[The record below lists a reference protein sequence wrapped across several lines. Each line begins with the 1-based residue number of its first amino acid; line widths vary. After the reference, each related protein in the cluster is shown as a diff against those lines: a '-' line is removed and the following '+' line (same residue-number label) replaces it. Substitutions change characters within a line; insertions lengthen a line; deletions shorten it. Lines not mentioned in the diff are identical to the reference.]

1 MLIRKLLHLETIR
14 LFNTYHLKGIVVRE
28 SFKGILLNTTPNILI
43 TSLVLMLFVLYS
55 GTSYAEDWGDWGKE
69 TNRLNEAA
77 DLESTISDLE
87 NDEDRQREL
96 ERIAPLDAKEQAVF
110 RALDNS
116 SLSDY
121 SEKRMA
127 REPELPAGSLFESL
141 ERLEQLQLLGADGR
155 LHELSGEI
163 NSPADLLRSISIATD
178 ADGRLSIEGA
188 TGIGISGSRLEGS
201 IEIEGLDG
209 VNIIEINDGFFFLQ
223 GGGETLSVQGMD
235 GIEIIELDDGRF
247 SINGLDGMN
256 VIHGSDGSFV
266 IEGTE
271 GIEVFETEDGSF
283 IIDEP
288 EDFDVI
294 DDSFRD

>member
-1 MLIRKLLHLETIR
+1 MLIRKLLHPETIT
-14 LFNTYHLKGIVVRE
+14 LFNTDHLKGIVVIE
-28 SFKGILLNTTPNILI
+28 SFKGILLNTTLNIFI
-43 TSLVLMLFVLYS
+43 ASLVLTLFALYS

-69 TNRLNEAA
+69 TNSFNGSA

-87 NDEDRQREL
+87 SDEENQREF

-121 SEKRMA
+121 SEKKMT
-127 REPELPAGSLFESL
+127 REPELPAGSLLESL

-155 LHELSGEI
+155 LHELSSDI
-163 NSPADLLRSISIATD
+163 NSPADLLRSIIISTDADRGLSTEVATD
-178 ADGRLSIEGA
+178 A
-188 TGIGISGSRLEGS
+188 GISGSGLEGS
-201 IEIEGLDG
+201 IKIENLDG
-209 VNIIEINDGFFFLQ
+209 VKIIEINDGFFLLQ
-223 GGGETLSVQGMD
+223 GTGETLSAQGMD

-247 SINGLDGMN
+247 SINGIN
-256 VIHGSDGSFV
+256 ASDGAFV

-271 GIEVFETEDGSF
+271 GSEVFEADDGSF

-288 EDFDVI
+288 EDLDVI